1 VIQYNETVTT
11 KSLTD
16 TIGKAA
22 ECTCTAWNV

>member
-1 VIQYNETVTT
+1 MQCNETVTT

-16 TIGKAA
+16 TIGKLA